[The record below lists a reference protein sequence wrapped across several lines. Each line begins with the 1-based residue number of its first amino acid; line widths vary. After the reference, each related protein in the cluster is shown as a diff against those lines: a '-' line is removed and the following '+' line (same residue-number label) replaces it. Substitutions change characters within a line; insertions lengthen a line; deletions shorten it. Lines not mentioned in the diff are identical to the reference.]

1 MTDLMYDVIIAGLGA
16 MGSVTLYTVASRGHR
31 ALGLDRFSSPHAMG
45 SSHGKSRIIRE
56 AYFEDPL
63 YVPLVQRAY
72 DCWTELERR
81 SGTALFTRTGG
92 LMLGPPAGALVT
104 GARRSALQHRLPHE
118 ILSAHDV
125 HRRFPGF
132 APDPDMIGVWEPNA
146 GVLKPE
152 VAISAALDVA
162 ITCGADVRMN
172 EAMQSWRSVAGGVEV
187 TTALGVYRARRL
199 VLAVGAWVA
208 DALPELALPVRVQRN
223 VVYWFAPAHRADR
236 FTDAHFPIFLCEY
249 APDQC
254 WYGFPDSGDGVKV
267 ALHLHGEYTH
277 PDALRRDVAD
287 GEVAVVRDL
296 LARFLPDANG
306 ALRHATACMYT
317 NTPDGHFIIDTHPE
331 HANVIVASP
340 CSGHGFKFA
349 SVLGEVLADLA
360 TGRVPAFDLHPF
372 RLSRFGTM

>member
-1 MTDLMYDVIIAGLGA
+1 MLRYDVIVVGLGA
-16 MGSVTLYTVASRGHR
+16 MGSATVCALASRGH
-31 ALGLDRFSSPHAMG
+31 AVLGLDRYSSPHAMG
-45 SSHGKSRIIRE
+45 SSHGKTRIIRE

-72 DCWTELERR
+72 ECWAELERR
-81 SGTALFTRTGG
+81 SGVALFTRTGG
-92 LMLGPPAGALVT
+92 LMLGPPSSALVS

-118 ILSAHDV
+118 ILSADDV
-125 HRRFPGF
+125 QRRFPAF
-132 APDPDMIGVWEPNA
+132 APGRGMIGVWEPNA
-146 GVLKPE
+146 GVLQPE
-152 VAISAALDVA
+152 LAISAALGVA
-162 ITCGADVRMN
+162 TACGADIHMN
-172 EAMQSWRSVAGGVEV
+172 EAMQSWRSVADGVEV
-187 TTALGVYRARRL
+187 TTAMGVYRARRL

-208 DALPELALPVRVQRN
+208 DALPHLGLPVRVQRN
-223 VVYWFAPAHRADR
+223 VLYWFAPLHRADQ
-236 FTDAHFPIFLCEY
+236 FTDTHFPIFLCEY
-249 APDQC
+249 APDRW

-267 ALHLHGEYTH
+267 ALHLNGEYTH

-287 GEVAVVRDL
+287 GEVAVMREL
-296 LARFLPDANG
+296 LARFLPNANG

-317 NTPDGHFIIDTHPE
+317 NTTDGHFIIDAHPA

-372 RLSRFGTM
+372 RLSRFGTA